1 MALFLLLLLA
11 AGPSSLDP
19 AAHRRDIEAWRAR
32 RIESLRRDDGWL
44 SLVGLFWLEPGAN
57 SVGSDPKSRVVLPS
71 GKAPAHLA
79 TLTLS
84 GGTAQ
89 LVAAPGETVED
100 GGRRV
105 TSISLKS
112 DAQGEPTVVRRGS
125 LQFYLIDRGGRI
137 GVRVKDAESAARLS
151 FRGLENFPIDSRWR
165 IEAGFERYEP
175 RKEIP
180 VPNVLGGTSAEKS
193 PGALLFELQGKTYR
207 LDAVAEAGT
216 EDWFVIFGDETNGKE
231 TYGGGRFLY
240 VTPPA
245 PGSKA
250 IVDFNRAYN
259 PPCVF
264 TPYATCPLP
273 PPQNRLAL
281 RVEAG
286 EKNHEHKT
294 P

>member
-1 MALFLLLLLA
+1 MSLFLLLILA
-11 AGPSSLDP
+11 AGPSSLNP
-19 AAHRRDIEAWRAR
+19 AAHRRDIEAWRTR

-57 SVGSDPKSRVVLPS
+57 SVGSDPKSRVVLPA
-71 GKAPAHLA
+71 GKAPAQLA

-84 GGTAQ
+84 ERTAQ

-100 GGRRV
+100 GGKRV
-105 TSISLKS
+105 TSISMKS
-112 DAQGEPTVVRRGS
+112 DAQGEPTVVRLGS
-125 LQFYLIDRGGRI
+125 LQFYLIDRGGRL
-137 GVRVKDAESAARLS
+137 GVRVKDTESTARLS

-165 IEAGFERYEP
+165 IEARFERYEP
-175 RKEIP
+175 PREIP

-193 PGALLFELQGKTYR
+193 PGALVFELRGKKYR
-207 LDAVAEAGT
+207 LDTVAETGT

-245 PGSKA
+245 PGSPA
-250 IVDFNRAYN
+250 IVDFNKAYN

-286 EKNHEHKT
+286 EKSYEHS

>member
-1 MALFLLLLLA
+1 MSLFLLLLLA

-19 AAHRRDIEAWRAR
+19 AAHRRDIEAWRAL

-89 LVAAPGETVED
+89 LVAASGETVED